1 MAFLVFYELK
11 SVQNF
16 KTNTKNNDPRTRSFE
31 LIVSLQ
37 SCIMLYSKVSMLTS
51 SVYLS
56 ILKHPTYV
64 RNVASHEVTKVSK
77 WIPQSRYRSPLC
89 RCQSRHKALQNQD
102 NQNHKGLG
110 ALGHQFYVLPSYRW
124 LRSGNAPN
132 GIQMAHCLPNSNL
145 THQCQTR
152 QNHCDS
158 SSLMMIFGIPAVKTP
173 PHFSSA
179 LQTARASFRAS
190 FSARLGPWTALTHD
204 LFQGN
209 HHFYRWYMVV

>member
-1 MAFLVFYELK
+1 MSEMY
-11 SVQNF
+11 
-16 KTNTKNNDPRTRSFE
+16 
-31 LIVSLQ
+31 
-37 SCIMLYSKVSMLTS
+37 
-51 SVYLS
+51 
-56 ILKHPTYV
+56 

-77 WIPQSRYRSPLC
+77 WIPQSRYHSPLC

-110 ALGHQFYVLPSYRW
+110 ALGQNSMAFAKDFLKKDESSLMFSVLPSDDCVQAM
-124 LRSGNAPN
+124 LQN
-132 GIQMAHCLPNSNL
+132 GIQMALPCRIRIWPINVKRVKISVIL
-145 THQCQTR
+145 LVSWMC
-152 QNHCDS
+152 S
-158 SSLMMIFGIPAVKTP
+158 WKWPSLMIFRIPAVKTP